1 MPKKRCPNCRSI
13 NTQRYGS
20 YRTKSLR
27 ASGKRQRRIQ
37 RYYCL
42 DCHTSFSERAEA
54 KSTKRYE
61 PSLILKI
68 ADLYFNAE
76 ASYRAVG
83 RRLHIRPYQLFLWIN
98 ELGKSCKSF
107 EELVLPLLRRDVPSQ
122 RNLPLVSASLLLFK
136 SLILYRVFFLHTN

>member
-1 MPKKRCPNCRSI
+1 MHRLYIQLPGGKIIKTLAGGSKETVKQESIFIKLLSIIECILSSEEVDSNPQEVSMPKKRCPNCRSI
-13 NTQRYGS
+13 NTQRCGS

-27 ASGKRQRRIQ
+27 ASGKRQRRIP

-61 PSLILKI
+61 PSLILKT

-76 ASYRAVG
+76 T
-83 RRLHIRPYQLFLWIN
+83 PF
-98 ELGKSCKSF
+98 
-107 EELVLPLLRRDVPSQ
+107 
-122 RNLPLVSASLLLFK
+122 
-136 SLILYRVFFLHTN
+136 RV